1 MNKTD
6 FSILYA
12 EDDQLVSQMLSSV
25 LEDYFKNVYA
35 AKDGQEALEIYEK
48 EQIDIVLTDIRMP
61 NLDGMELIKTIREKD
76 KDIPIIV
83 CSAHNDTQYLLE
95 SIQYKIDRY
104 IIKPID
110 LDILEEVLEKILELL
125 NIKKKIEKLQEKLS
139 KQNDFLHMVLNTQ
152 ATMIALF
159 NKDCELTFANKTLLD
174 FYLCENIEELKKE
187 YQSIEKTFIEND
199 NYFNLGKVK
208 ENENWIESLKKAAPS
223 EKIVSIIC
231 HKTMSIKAFKITI
244 AQHEETIVLTFTD
257 ISETFLKQLQLKDKT
272 IHDKLTGAFNREY
285 FEDNYEKLISKFVD
299 ETYSFGIAILDI
311 DYFKN
316 VNDTYGHD
324 VGDNIL
330 VDFVKIIK
338 KYSRMDDYLIRWGGE
353 EFIFILK
360 IKNYTDLEISLEKL
374 RKNIEN
380 SNFSKNIKITC
391 SCGGTIHSLNEDI
404 KDTIKRADEALYNAK
419 NTGRNKVIIKE
430 F

>member
-1 MNKTD
+1 MDKTQL
-6 FSILYA
+6 SILYA
-12 EDDQLVSQMLSSV
+12 EDDQLVSQMLASV
-25 LEDYFKNVYA
+25 LEDYFNYVYL
-35 AKDGQEALEIYEK
+35 AKDGQEALDIYK
-48 EQIDIVLTDIRMP
+48 NKKIDIILTDIRMP
-61 NLDGMELIKTIREKD
+61 NLDGMQLVKAIREEN

-95 SIQYKIDRY
+95 SIKYKVDRY

-110 LDILEEVLEKILELL
+110 LDILEDVLENIIEIL
-125 NIKKKIEKLQEKLS
+125 NIKRKVEKLQEKLS
-139 KQNDFLHMVLNTQ
+139 KQNEFLHMILNTQ
-152 ATMIALF
+152 ATMIALY
-159 NKDCELTFANKTLLD
+159 NENCEITFANKTLLD
-174 FYLCENIEELKKE
+174 FYQCEKLDELKEK
-187 YQSIEKTFIEND
+187 YPSIEKTFIENE
-199 NYFNLGKVK
+199 NYFHLGKVK
-208 ENENWIESLKKAAPS
+208 ENEKWIESLKKLTAS
-223 EKIVSIIC
+223 EKIVSMLC

-244 AQHEETIVLTFTD
+244 AEHEEMSVLTFTD

-299 ETYSFGIAILDI
+299 ETYSFGLAILDI

-316 VNDTYGHD
+316 INDTYGHD
-324 VGDNIL
+324 VGDDVLI
-330 VDFVKIIK
+330 DFVGIIK

-380 SNFSKNIKITC
+380 SDFSKGIKLTC

>member
-1 MNKTD
+1 MRQSQL
-6 FSILYA
+6 SILYA

-25 LEDYFKNVYA
+25 LEDYFNCVYV
-35 AKDGQEALEIYEK
+35 AKDGQEALNIYEK
-48 EQIDIVLTDIRMP
+48 KKVDIILTDIRMP
-61 NLDGMELIKTIREKD
+61 NLDGLELIKTIREKN
-76 KDIPIIV
+76 KAIPIIV

-95 SIQYKIDRY
+95 SIKYKVDRY

-110 LDILEEVLEKILELL
+110 LDILEDVLEKTLEVL
-125 NIKKKIEKLQEKLS
+125 NIKRKVEKLQEELS

-152 ATMIALF
+152 ATMIALY
-159 NKDCELTFANKTLLD
+159 NKNLEITFANKTLLD
-174 FYLCENIEELKKE
+174 FYACEKLDELKEE
-187 YQSIEKTFIEND
+187 YHSIEKTFIENE
-199 NYFNLGKVK
+199 NYFHLGKLN
-208 ENENWIESLKKAAPS
+208 ENENWIESLKKSTES
-223 EKIVSIIC
+223 ERIVSILC
-231 HKTMSIKAFKITI
+231 HKTMNIKAFKITI

-272 IHDKLTGAFNREY
+272 IHDKLTGTFNREY
-285 FEDNYEKLISKFVD
+285 FEDNYGKLISKFVD
-299 ETYSFGIAILDI
+299 ETYNFGIAILDI
-311 DYFKN
+311 DFFKN
-316 VNDTYGHD
+316 INDTYGHD
-324 VGDNIL
+324 VGDDVLI
-330 VDFVKIIK
+330 DFVKIIK
-338 KYSRMDDYLIRWGGE
+338 KYSRMDDFLIRWGGE

-380 SNFSKNIKITC
+380 LTFTNNIRLTC

-419 NTGRNKVIIKE
+419 NAGRNKVVIKE